1 MLTRNFYKLRFILNY
16 VVQVIGV
23 AMTILISLFAT
34 WSLQNT
40 VEKTAISTVRQKRG
54 ENARAPQTDF
64 TSSL

>member
-1 MLTRNFYKLRFILNY
+1 MLPIFKVMLTRNFYKLRFILSY

-23 AMTILISLFAT
+23 AMAILISLFAT

-54 ENARAPQTDF
+54 
-64 TSSL
+64 